1 MKKIVFMIIIAVL
14 FSACDLFA
22 PSKLEEDISLIP
34 VQSGDKC
41 GYINR
46 EGKYIINPQFWSA
59 RFFSEGLG
67 KVETMDE
74 KTGYI
79 DKKGNFVVPAQ
90 YSWGTDFSEGLAF
103 VCDKDS
109 GGRILCIDKK
119 GNTKFELKNIDYASS
134 FSEGLAAFRKGDKVG
149 FIDKKGNLVV
159 PAQYSWGTDFSEG
172 LAFVCDKD
180 SGGRILC
187 IDKKGNTK
195 FELRNIDYAGSF
207 SEGLAPIRKGDKI
220 GFIDKTGKIIVKP
233 QFDRVEDFQEGLA
246 AVCKNAKW
254 GFINKK
260 GEIVINLKFHD
271 YEFIHLSFHNG
282 LAAVPFCQDKQC
294 EDVKWGFID
303 KKGNLVINPQF
314 VGGQPPFFVDGI
326 AFVMGLP
333 ERKWGII
340 DKKGKYLVKPQFN
353 GIGHDIYY

>member
-1 MKKIVFMIIIAVL
+1 WGF
-14 FSACDLFA
+14 
-22 PSKLEEDISLIP
+22 
-34 VQSGDKC
+34 
-41 GYINR
+41 
-46 EGKYIINPQFWSA
+46 
-59 RFFSEGLG
+59 
-67 KVETMDE
+67 
-74 KTGYI
+74 I

-90 YSWGTDFSEGLAF
+90 YSWVTDFSEGLAL

-109 GGRILCIDKK
+109 SGRIFCIDK
-119 GNTKFELKNIDYASS
+119 N
-134 FSEGLAAFRKGDKVG
+134 
-149 FIDKKGNLVV
+149 
-159 PAQYSWGTDFSEG
+159 
-172 LAFVCDKD
+172 
-180 SGGRILC
+180 
-187 IDKKGNTK
+187 GNTK

-207 SEGLAPIRKGDKI
+207 SEGLAHIRKGDKI

-233 QFDRVEDFQEGLA
+233 QFDRVEDFQEGLAAVCKNAKWGFINKKGEIVINPQFDGIDERFPIGFSEGLVAVKSQNGQWGFINKKGKIIVKPQFDRVANFQEGLA

-333 ERKWGII
+333 EWKWGII

-353 GIGHDIYY
+353 GIGHDIYD